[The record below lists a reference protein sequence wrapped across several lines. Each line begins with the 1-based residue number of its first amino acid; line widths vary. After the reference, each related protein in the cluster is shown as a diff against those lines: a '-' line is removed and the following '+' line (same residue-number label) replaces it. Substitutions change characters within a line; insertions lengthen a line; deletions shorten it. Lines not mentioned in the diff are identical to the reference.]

1 MYVPGGSALAGFAW
15 SYADM
20 YVLGGP
26 ALSGLAW
33 SHADVFISWAL
44 KGVMQIIPVEPVLVG
59 LEWSDAANL
68 VGPPWRAW
76 RGAMQAYLVGP
87 P

>member
-1 MYVPGGSALAGFAW
+1 MYVPGGSALAGCAW

-33 SHADVFISWAL
+33 SHADVFSGRSHLGGAF
-44 KGVMQIIPVEPVLVG
+44 KGVMQI
-59 LEWSDAANL
+59 
-68 VGPPWRAW
+68 
-76 RGAMQAYLVGP
+76 
-87 P
+87 